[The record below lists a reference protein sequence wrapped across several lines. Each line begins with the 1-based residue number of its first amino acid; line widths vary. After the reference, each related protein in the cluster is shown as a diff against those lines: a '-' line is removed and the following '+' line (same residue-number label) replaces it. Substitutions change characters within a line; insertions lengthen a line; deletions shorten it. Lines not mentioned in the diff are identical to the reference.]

1 MSFCGDFGNEYA
13 LEAFKTCMKGLLLSL
28 YLQNKINLDL
38 DFGSKEH
45 FRIQSAIFD

>member
-1 MSFCGDFGNEYA
+1 MHE
-13 LEAFKTCMKGLLLSL
+13 GLLLSL

-45 FRIQSAIFD
+45 FRIQSAIFAN